1 MATVYIA
8 PTAQGSADGTSEAN
22 AYAFSSLNTAE
33 SSAGVGG
40 TIYFLDGTYTTTGE
54 TLDAFLTYESLNHGG
69 AILDGTVSSLGD
81 SARTFTVGADS
92 SASPWAIKK
101 FKFIDARFRLR
112 MGNAGV
118 VNTFSQNIITSSTRL
133 LMGNGVGIFDSYNAG
148 SGSITFTDNS
158 IFASFSD
165 SETRLWRGMQNYD
178 VQRCSWFFSFGNST
192 QRDTA
197 GDPGS
202 GMKNNIWASDV
213 TAAIEN
219 GLSLN
224 SNSVNSCFYQM
235 FTDNTASGTNIN
247 GDPLFVDT
255 TTGDLRLR
263 PSSPCINAG
272 TAS

>member
-22 AYAFSSLNTAE
+22 AYAFSSLTSAE

-40 TIYFLDGTYTTTGE
+40 TIYFVDGTYTTTG
-54 TLDAFLTYESLNHGG
+54 TPFDAFLTYESLNLGG

-81 SARTFTVGADS
+81 SARLFTVGANS
-92 SASPWAIKK
+92 SANPWAIKK
-101 FKFIDARFRLR
+101 FKFIDARFRLLL
-112 MGNAGV
+112 GDSGV
-118 VNTFSQNIITSSTRL
+118 INTFSQNTIVSSTRL
-133 LMGNGVGIFDSYNAG
+133 LMGSGVGIFDSDAAG
-148 SGSITFTDNS
+148 SGSLTFTDNS

-165 SETRLWRGMQNYD
+165 SETRLWRGLENYD
-178 VQRCSWFFSFGNST
+178 VQRCSWFFSFSNST

-224 SNSVNSCFYQM
+224 SKSVNSCFYQM

-247 GDPLFVDT
+247 GDPLFVDSAN
-255 TTGDLRLR
+255 GDFRLR